1 VRGAGVARPRDAAR
15 AEDARGAVDG
25 AVETARARLPLAVA
39 AAVAAGAGKG
49 RKVEK
54 EKEKAEAEA
63 EVKVEDASAVRAWL
77 LPVEA
82 AAAVR
87 GGGAA
92 LPRGGAALRRRSV
105 EWATCRAA

>member
-1 VRGAGVARPRDAAR
+1 MRGAGAARPRDAAR
-15 AEDARGAVDG
+15 AEDARGAVEG
-25 AVETARARLPLAVA
+25 AVDAARARLPLVVA

-54 EKEKAEAEA
+54 EKAEAG
-63 EVKVEDASAVRAWL
+63 VKVEDASAVRAWL

-87 GGGAA
+87 GGGAS
-92 LPRGGAALRRRSV
+92 LSRGGTALKRRSV